1 MSEKEVVTE
10 KAPEAAKQNCV
21 SQKQQPEFS
30 LTAGSPV
37 GRILFMQRTIGNQAV
52 GRFVKSGALQGKF
65 RIGKADDIYE
75 KEADIAAKQVMSDI
89 NMPDGLSPQVHKDLA
104 GPPSL
109 QRACN
114 CGGSGLDENQEV
126 RRSPALSLSAVE
138 DSVVAR
144 VIDPNDIADSQPVE
158 EIFGAVEK
166 TDEKMAQRK
175 AADGAFPQATTPA
188 LSQSIDGACRSG
200 GQPLPSES
208 QQFMERRFGHNFGAV
223 RIHADQIA
231 GDLAHQLQARA
242 FTTGNH
248 VFFAPGEFQPDRTS
262 GKYLLAHELAH
273 VVQQSKGSGDVDR
286 KIQRTGN
293 GGLNCPPYANY
304 DGSRDLST
312 YNCAGLAHRTY
323 DFKSL
328 ANTKTA
334 LSKGS
339 SVASGTPCEYAGV
352 VKHWLW
358 EYDIRLEDSDGKVV
372 VSTWQDFHTVGG
384 PTAGDPLA
392 KDSDEYYTKNGKRK
406 VYGPGT
412 APSFKP
418 VARDQALKNEPAETP
433 MVDDKGRPLFK
444 VRSNIKETCY
454 CLPCPK

>member
-1 MSEKEVVTE
+1 
-10 KAPEAAKQNCV
+10 
-21 SQKQQPEFS
+21 
-30 LTAGSPV
+30 
-37 GRILFMQRTIGNQAV
+37 MQRTIGNQAV
-52 GRFVKSGALQGKF
+52 GRFIKSGALQGKF

-104 GPPSL
+104 GQPALKRS
-109 QRACN
+109 CN
-114 CGGSGLDENQEV
+114 CGGQSRSDENQEV
-126 RRSPALSLSAVE
+126 RRLPALSLSPIE
-138 DSVVAR
+138 DSIVAR
-144 VIDPNDIADSQPVE
+144 AIDPNDLADSQPVE
-158 EIFGAVEK
+158 EILGAV
-166 TDEKMAQRK
+166 QRK
-175 AADGAFPQATTPA
+175 ATYGALPQAATQPTAAPD
-188 LSQSIDGACRSG
+188 LSQSIDGVCRSS

-208 QQFMERRFGHNFGAV
+208 RQFMERRFGHSFGAV

-262 GKYLLAHELAH
+262 GKHLLAHELAH
-273 VVQQSKGSGDVDR
+273 VVQQSKGKSGVYR
-286 KIQRTGN
+286 RIQRTGN
-293 GGLNCPPYANY
+293 GGMNCPPYASY

-312 YNCAGLAHRTY
+312 YNCAGLAHRNY

-328 ANTKTA
+328 ANTKIA
-334 LSKGS
+334 LTKGS
-339 SVASGTPCEYAGV
+339 NVACGTPCDHVGV

-358 EYDIRLEDSDGKVV
+358 EYDIRMEDSDGKVV
-372 VSTWQDFHTVGG
+372 ASTWQDFHTVGG
-384 PTAGDPLA
+384 PTDGDPVA
-392 KDSDEYYTKNGKRK
+392 KDSDEFYTKNGARK

-418 VARDQALKNEPAETP
+418 VPKDQALKNEPAETP
-433 MVDDKGRPLFK
+433 IVDEKGKPIYK
-444 VRSNIKETCY
+444 VRSNIKESCY

>member
-1 MSEKEVVTE
+1 MSEKEAVTE
-10 KAPEAAKQNCV
+10 KAQETAKQNCV

-30 LTAGSPV
+30 LTAPV
-37 GRILFMQRTIGNQAV
+37 GRIQFMQRTIGNQAV
-52 GRFVKSGALQGKF
+52 GRFIKSGALQGKF

-75 KEADIAAKQVMSDI
+75 KEADTAAKQVMSDI
-89 NMPDGLSPQVHKDLA
+89 NMPDGLSSQVPDRHKYMA
-104 GPPSL
+104 GPPAL

-114 CGGSGLDENQEV
+114 CGGQFRLDENQEV
-126 RRSPALSLSAVE
+126 RRLPMSFSTND

-144 VIDPNDIADSQPVE
+144 VIDPNDLADSRPVE
-158 EIFGAVEK
+158 ESSGVIEK
-166 TDEKMAQRK
+166 TDEEMAQRK
-175 AADGAFPQATTPA
+175 AANGEFPQATTPD

-200 GQPLPSES
+200 GHPLPSES
-208 QQFMERRFGHNFGAV
+208 QQFMETRFGHSFGAV

-231 GDLAHQLQARA
+231 GDMAHRLQARA

-273 VVQQSKGSGDVDR
+273 VVQQSSGGMYR
-286 KIQRTGN
+286 NIQRSGN
-293 GGLNCPPYANY
+293 GGLNCPPYASY
-304 DGSRDLST
+304 DGSRDLSS

-328 ANTKTA
+328 TNTKTA
-334 LSKGS
+334 LANGS
-339 SVASGTPCEYAGV
+339 SVACGTPCNHVGV

-358 EYDIRLEDSDGKVV
+358 EYDIRMEDSDGKEVAP
-372 VSTWQDFHTVGG
+372 TWQDFHTVGG
-384 PTAGDPLA
+384 PTDGDPVA
-392 KDSDEYYTKNGKRK
+392 KDSDEYYTKNGRRK

-433 MVDDKGRPLFK
+433 MVDEKGRPLYK